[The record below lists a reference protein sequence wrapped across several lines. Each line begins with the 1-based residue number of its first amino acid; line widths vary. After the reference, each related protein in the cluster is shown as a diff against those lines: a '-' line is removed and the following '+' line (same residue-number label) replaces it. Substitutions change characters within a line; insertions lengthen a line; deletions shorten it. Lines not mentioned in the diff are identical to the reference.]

1 MTKNTALWTT
11 MKDDLRERRA
21 QRLSARQLRADLSTY
36 RTPAE
41 IEDLLAMV
49 DTQEAAGQNIAE
61 APVIRGIL
69 SDNLQDYYRSQTP
82 VRRAAGF

>member
-11 MKDDLRERRA
+11 VKDDLRERRA
-21 QRLSARQLRADLSTY
+21 QRAAARQLRADLATY

-49 DTQEAAGQNIAE
+49 DTQEAAGRGLAE

-69 SDNLQDYYRSQTP
+69 SENLQEFYRSQTP

>member
-21 QRLSARQLRADLSTY
+21 QRAAARQLRADLSTY
-36 RTPAE
+36 RTPAD

-49 DTQEAAGQNIAE
+49 DTQEAAGRSIAE

-69 SDNLQDYYRSQTP
+69 SENLQEYYRTQTP
-82 VRRAAGF
+82 VRRAVGF